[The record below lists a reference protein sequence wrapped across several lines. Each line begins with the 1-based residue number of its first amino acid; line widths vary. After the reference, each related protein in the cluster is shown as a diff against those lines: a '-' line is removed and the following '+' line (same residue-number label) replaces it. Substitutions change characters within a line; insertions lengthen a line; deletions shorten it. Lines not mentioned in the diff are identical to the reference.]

1 MNQDEKWTSYWESAG
16 KAIQLGKF
24 DHAEPLL
31 YAALDIAEDF
41 PSDDRRLA
49 MTLECLA
56 EILFKK
62 RQLTQAEGVVK
73 RVIAIY
79 EARYGPAHP
88 DVGVFTNNLGL
99 LYHTQKKHFMAESEY
114 QKALSIQTKA
124 LGNSHPQT
132 LNVIANYARLLNETH
147 REREAKHLEAC
158 IEGARTGNWRRSGVY
173 KAYVAETPA
182 NQAVSA
188 VPPIADPYATTDI
201 GPVDLAPRLPDPA
214 ATTDIMP
221 VDLAPRRQ
229 DPAATTDIRPID
241 LAPRRQDP
249 AATTDISPVD
259 LASQPTNM
267 HLNSAFSQQ
276 PAIGSSDAPARS
288 TRKNYRNAREEDI
301 TLQDA
306 LVVSPPSGRVTSAE
320 NPAVSVDKQASKSS
334 LMQRLVQQRKS
345 LE

>member
-1 MNQDEKWTSYWESAG
+1 
-16 KAIQLGKF
+16 
-24 DHAEPLL
+24 
-31 YAALDIAEDF
+31 
-41 PSDDRRLA
+41 
-49 MTLECLA
+49 
-56 EILFKK
+56 
-62 RQLTQAEGVVK
+62 VVK

-221 VDLAPRRQ
+221 VDLAPRRP
-229 DPAATTDIRPID
+229 DPAATTDIRPVD

-259 LASQPTNM
+259 LASQPTST
-267 HLNSAFSQQ
+267 HLKSAFSEQ
-276 PAIGSSDAPARS
+276 PVISSDNAPTRS

-320 NPAVSVDKQASKSS
+320 NPAVSVDKQAPIKASP
-334 LMQRLVQQRKS
+334 MQRLLQQRRTQ
-345 LE
+345 E

>member
-1 MNQDEKWTSYWESAG
+1 MNQDEKWASYWESVG

-56 EILFKK
+56 EILFKQ

-79 EARYGPAHP
+79 EARYGPNHP

-99 LYHTQKKHFMAESEY
+99 LYHSQKKHFMAESEY

-132 LNVIANYARLLNETH
+132 LNVIANYARLLKETH
-147 REREAKHLEAC
+147 REREAHHLEAC

-201 GPVDLAPRLPDPA
+201 SPVDLAPRL
-214 ATTDIMP
+214 T
-221 VDLAPRRQ
+221 
-229 DPAATTDIRPID
+229 DPAATTDIRPVD
-241 LAPRRQDP
+241 LTPRLADP

-259 LASQPTNM
+259 LAGQPASM
-267 HLNSAFSQQ
+267 HLNSAFSEHVI
-276 PAIGSSDAPARS
+276 ASGNVPARS

-306 LVVSPPSGRVTSAE
+306 LVISPPSGRVTSAE
-320 NPAVSVDKQASKSS
+320 NPAVSVEKQAPMKASP
-334 LMQRLVQQRKS
+334 MQRLLQQRRS
-345 LE
+345 QE